1 MWLSARIGFAAL
13 ALLSVAAG
21 TLAAQETGTP
31 VFKAPYRAF
40 TSHEFGGNLSFPSG
54 DVNLALEGFYGF
66 GHGAYDLG
74 LRGGF
79 EDLEGSGDTRILLG
93 GDFRTRVLKASEQF
107 PFDGALTLGVG
118 LNVGDGPDALLLPIG
133 LSLGRRFLLEDSKIS
148 FVPYVHPVFAPAISS
163 GDSEVDLAF
172 GLGLDIR
179 FSNAVDFRISG
190 GLGDIEGIALGIA
203 VVR

>member
-1 MWLSARIGFAAL
+1 MWRSARVGFAAL
-13 ALLSVAAG
+13 ALMSAVAG
-21 TLAAQETGTP
+21 NLAAQETGTP

-74 LRGGF
+74 LRAGF
-79 EDLEGSGDTRILLG
+79 EDLEAGGGTRILLG
-93 GDFRTRVLKASEQF
+93 GDFRTRVLRASESF
-107 PFDGALTLGVG
+107 PLDGAITVGVG
-118 LNVGDGPDALLLPIG
+118 LNAGDGPDVLLLPVG
-133 LSLGRRFLLEDSKIS
+133 LSLGRRFLLEGSKVS
-148 FVPYVHPVFAPAISS
+148 FVPYVNPVIAPAISS
-163 GDSEVDLAF
+163 GDSQIDLAF
-172 GLGLDIR
+172 GLGIDIR
-179 FSNAVDFRISG
+179 FANSVDFRISG